1 VSAFSVFSLDQL
13 AGHAGYIA
21 GAFGMTAVLIAMEL
35 LLLRQRRRK
44 SLSGQPRA

>member
-1 VSAFSVFSLDQL
+1 MSGFSFNLDLL

-35 LLLRQRRRK
+35 LLLRQRRRR